1 MTGSDAGADPGEAD
15 PGEAAGPP
23 GWLTAVVAEVAR
35 GGLSFHPEHWP
46 GPPAHARPAAV
57 LILFGAGPRGIEVLL
72 LERSADLR
80 KHAGQPAFPGGGADP
95 TDGSPAATAL
105 REAREEVGL
114 DPAGVDVLGTGPP
127 LYVPHSNYLVTPVLA
142 WWRTPSQVFAV
153 DPGETS
159 AVARVP
165 IAELVDPANRV
176 RLSHPRTALPTPAFR
191 VAGLTATVW
200 GFTASILDAL
210 LRIAGLERPWG
221 EGPPVEDET
230 VNASIALSAAQSPE
244 AGAGEID
251 PADLPTSGLNVPA
264 PATAPGSVGGTV
276 GAGSGTGSTEEGSA
290 A

>member
-1 MTGSDAGADPGEAD
+1 MTGPDGGPDSTEQPAGEPD
-15 PGEAAGPP
+15 GPP
-23 GWLTAVVAEVAR
+23 GWLTAVVATVAD
-35 GGLSFHPEHWP
+35 GGLSFHPEDWP

-57 LILFGAGPRGIEVLL
+57 LILFGAGERGTEVLL

-80 KHAGQPAFPGGGADP
+80 KHAGQPAFPGGGSDP
-95 TDGSPAATAL
+95 GDGSPAETAL

-114 DPAGVDVLGTGPP
+114 DPTGVDILGVGPP

-142 WWRTPSQVFAV
+142 WWRVPSRVFAV
-153 DPGETS
+153 DAGETS

-176 RLSHPRTALPTPAFR
+176 RLSHPRTALPSPAFR

-200 GFTASILDAL
+200 GFTAGILDAL
-210 LRIAGLERPWG
+210 LRLAGLERPWG
-221 EGPPVEDET
+221 EGPPVEDAT
-230 VNASIALSAAQSPE
+230 VNASIALSAAQLPE

-251 PADLPTSGLNVPA
+251 PADLPVLDLGVPA
-264 PATAPGSVGGTV
+264 PASAPGGDPVGTGT
-276 GAGSGTGSTEEGSA
+276 GAGSTEEGSA

>member
-1 MTGSDAGADPGEAD
+1 MTGPDGGPDLAEQPAGGPD
-15 PGEAAGPP
+15 GPP
-23 GWLTAVVAEVAR
+23 RWLTAVVTAVAD
-35 GGLSFHPEHWP
+35 GGLSFHPEDWP

-57 LILFGAGPRGIEVLL
+57 LILFGAGERGTEVLL

-80 KHAGQPAFPGGGADP
+80 KHAGQPAFPGGGSDP
-95 TDGSPAATAL
+95 GDGSPAETAL

-114 DPAGVDVLGTGPP
+114 DPTGVDILGLGPP

-142 WWRTPSQVFAV
+142 WWRVPSRVFAV
-153 DPGETS
+153 DAGETS

-176 RLSHPRTALPTPAFR
+176 RLSHPRTALPSPAFR

-200 GFTASILDAL
+200 GFTAGILDAL
-210 LRIAGLERPWG
+210 LRLAGLERPWG
-221 EGPPVEDET
+221 EGPPVEDAT
-230 VNASIALSAAQSPE
+230 VNASIALSAAQLPE

-251 PADLPTSGLNVPA
+251 PADLPLRDLGVPA
-264 PATAPGSVGGTV
+264 AASAPGGGPVGTGT
-276 GAGSGTGSTEEGSA
+276 GAGSTEEGSA